1 MRRLAAFTASFALG
15 IYLAQYL
22 LPAEHLL
29 PLAAGCFAAA
39 CLALL
44 LPGLWR
50 KRALLIGTGL
60 ALALG
65 WNWLYGYA
73 VRDPLVGLSGRSG
86 TASMALLEYAVPTDY
101 GAKVTVK
108 LEGYPLGKVVYYGGE
123 DLLDLRPGQT
133 VTAQAKFQ
141 DAARLRED
149 TITNF
154 TSQGVFLLAYQ
165 RGEDAVYGEGSAG
178 SPRWWPARA
187 ARAMQ
192 DHVAE
197 LFDGDEAAFLSAIL
211 TGDTSGLSEEARSD
225 LSEAGLSHI
234 LAVSGMHCGFLMT
247 LILLVTGRHRRRLL
261 AALALPILVFYTIL
275 TGASPS
281 VVRACIMVLF
291 VLAAPLFQRDSDPP
305 TTLSAALFLILL
317 ANPFA
322 AASIS
327 LQLSFGA
334 MAGLLWLTP
343 KIQDLLL
350 GEKSRGKVYRLLA
363 SSLSATVG
371 AMVFTV
377 PLCAVYFG
385 SLVLISPVSNLL
397 CLTASSAVFMLG
409 LLAVLASFL
418 WLPLG
423 AVIGFLP
430 ALLTK
435 YILWTSGVLA
445 SLPYHAVYLTNPY
458 LKYWLVFL
466 YGLFAAAYFLRP
478 RARRKY
484 AVATV
489 LAAMS
494 LAVTVWLGAPHY
506 TRGGL
511 DAYVLDVGQGESVL
525 LTSGGQF
532 ALVDCGSRNSW
543 YDAGGIAADH
553 LATMGCGTL
562 DYLILT
568 HYDYDHVSGVT
579 ELLARTRVGTL
590 LLPDVED
597 DAGCGSG
604 WSWPP
609 GTAVRTSDTSVRRR
623 PCPWG
628 ESGLTVY
635 PPGDGAGDNQRWL
648 AILCTYGDYDLL
660 ITGDMN
666 MAAERQ
672 LISEHLLPDIEA
684 LVVGH
689 HGSQSSTS
697 EELLEAVTPETG
709 IISVGDNSYG
719 HPAEDALRRL
729 VLADVDICRTDQQG
743 TVHLSVN

>member
-22 LPAEHLL
+22 LPAEHLF

-133 VTAQAKFQ
+133 VTAQVKFQ

-343 KIQDLLL
+343 RIQDLLL
-350 GEKSRGKVYRLLA
+350 GEKSRGRVYRLLA

-506 TRGGL
+506 TRSGL

-525 LTSGGQF
+525 LSSGGQF

-590 LLPDVED
+590 LLPDVAD
-597 DAGCGSG
+597 DAGMRLQVELAARDHG
-604 WSWPP
+604 
-609 GTAVRTSDTSVRRR
+609 ADIRYVRAETSLPLGRS
-623 PCPWG
+623 
-628 ESGLTVY
+628 SLTIY
-635 PPGDGAGDNQRWL
+635 PPGDVKGDNEQCL

-672 LISEHLLPDIEA
+672 LIAEHDLPDIEA

-689 HGSQSSTS
+689 HGSKSSTS
-697 EELLEAVTPETG
+697 EELLEAVTPEVG

-719 HPAEDALRRL
+719 HPTEDALRRL
-729 VLADVDICRTDQQG
+729 VLADVDICRTDLQG

>member
-1 MRRLAAFTASFALG
+1 
-15 IYLAQYL
+15 
-22 LPAEHLL
+22 
-29 PLAAGCFAAA
+29 
-39 CLALL
+39 
-44 LPGLWR
+44 
-50 KRALLIGTGL
+50 
-60 ALALG
+60 
-65 WNWLYGYA
+65 
-73 VRDPLVGLSGRSG
+73 
-86 TASMALLEYAVPTDY
+86 
-101 GAKVTVK
+101 
-108 LEGYPLGKVVYYGGE
+108 
-123 DLLDLRPGQT
+123 
-133 VTAQAKFQ
+133 
-141 DAARLRED
+141 
-149 TITNF
+149 
-154 TSQGVFLLAYQ
+154 
-165 RGEDAVYGEGSAG
+165 
-178 SPRWWPARA
+178 
-187 ARAMQ
+187 
-192 DHVAE
+192 
-197 LFDGDEAAFLSAIL
+197 
-211 TGDTSGLSEEARSD
+211 
-225 LSEAGLSHI
+225 
-234 LAVSGMHCGFLMT
+234 
-247 LILLVTGRHRRRLL
+247 
-261 AALALPILVFYTIL
+261 
-275 TGASPS
+275 
-281 VVRACIMVLF
+281 MVLF

-350 GEKSRGKVYRLLA
+350 GEKSRGRVYRLLA

-506 TRGGL
+506 TRSGL

-525 LTSGGQF
+525 LSSGGQF

-579 ELLARTRVGTL
+579 ELLARTRVDTL
-590 LLPDVED
+590 LLPDVAD
-597 DAGCGSG
+597 DAGMRLQVELAARDHG
-604 WSWPP
+604 
-609 GTAVRTSDTSVRRR
+609 ADIRYVRTETALPLGRSS
-623 PCPWG
+623 
-628 ESGLTVY
+628 LTIY
-635 PPGDGAGDNQRWL
+635 PPGDVKGDNEQCL

-672 LISEHLLPDIEA
+672 LIAEYDLPDIEA

-689 HGSQSSTS
+689 HGSKSSTS
-697 EELLEAVTPETG
+697 EELLEAVTPEVG

-719 HPAEDALRRL
+719 HPTEDALRRL
-729 VLADVDICRTDQQG
+729 VLADVDICRTDKQG

>member
-22 LPAEHLL
+22 LPAEHLF

-133 VTAQAKFQ
+133 VTAQVKFQ

-343 KIQDLLL
+343 RIQDLLL

-385 SLVLISPVSNLL
+385 SLVLVSPVSNLL

-506 TRGGL
+506 TRSGL

-525 LTSGGQF
+525 LSSGGQF

-590 LLPDVED
+590 LLPDVAD
-597 DAGCGSG
+597 DAGMRLQVELAARDHG
-604 WSWPP
+604 
-609 GTAVRTSDTSVRRR
+609 ADIRYVRAETSLPLGRS
-623 PCPWG
+623 
-628 ESGLTVY
+628 SLTIY
-635 PPGDGAGDNQRWL
+635 PPGDVKGDNEQCL

-672 LISEHLLPDIEA
+672 LIAEYNLPDIEA

-689 HGSQSSTS
+689 HGSKSSTS
-697 EELLEAVTPETG
+697 EELLEAVTPEVG

-719 HPAEDALRRL
+719 HPTEDALRRL
-729 VLADVDICRTDQQG
+729 VLADVDICRTDKQG

>member
-86 TASMALLEYAVPTDY
+86 TASMTLMEYAVPTDY

-350 GEKSRGKVYRLLA
+350 GEKSRGRVYRLLA

-506 TRGGL
+506 TRSGL

-525 LTSGGQF
+525 LSSGGQF

-590 LLPDVED
+590 LLPDVAD
-597 DAGCGSG
+597 DAGMRLQVELAARDHG
-604 WSWPP
+604 
-609 GTAVRTSDTSVRRR
+609 ADIRYVRAETSLPLGRS
-623 PCPWG
+623 
-628 ESGLTVY
+628 SLTIY
-635 PPGDGAGDNQRWL
+635 PPGDVKGDNEQCL

-672 LISEHLLPDIEA
+672 LIAEHDLPDIEA

-689 HGSQSSTS
+689 HGSKSSTS
-697 EELLEAVTPETG
+697 EELLEAVTPEVG

-719 HPAEDALRRL
+719 HPTEDALRRL
-729 VLADVDICRTDQQG
+729 VLADVDICRTDLQG

>member
-1 MRRLAAFTASFALG
+1 MRRLAAFTVSFAAG

-22 LPAEHLL
+22 LPESRLL

-50 KRALLIGTGL
+50 KRVLLVGTGL

-65 WNWLYGYA
+65 WNWLYGFA
-73 VRDPLVGLSGRSG
+73 VRAPLVGLSGTEG
-86 TASMALLEYAVPTDY
+86 PASMTLLEYAVPTDY
-101 GAKVTVK
+101 GAKATVK
-108 LEGYPLGKVVYYGGE
+108 LDGFPLGKAVYYGGE

-133 VTAQAKFQ
+133 VEARVKFQ
-141 DAARLRED
+141 DSARLRED

-165 RGEDAVYGEGSAG
+165 RGDEAVYGEGSAG
-178 SPRWWPARA
+178 SPRWWPAQA

-211 TGDTSGLSEEARSD
+211 TGDTSALSDEARSD

-247 LILLVTGRHRRRLL
+247 LLLLMTGKHRRRLL
-261 AALALPILVFYTIL
+261 ASLALPVLVFYTFL

-291 VLAAPLFQRDSDPP
+291 GLAAPLFRRDSDPP

-334 MAGLLWLTP
+334 MAGLLWLAP
-343 KIQDLLL
+343 KIQDLLM
-350 GEKSRGKVYRLLA
+350 GERQRGRVYRLLA
-363 SSLSATVG
+363 ASLSSTVG

-397 CLTASSAVFMLG
+397 CLTASSLVFMLG
-409 LLAVLASFL
+409 LGAVLASFL
-418 WLPLG
+418 WMPLG
-423 AVIGFLP
+423 AVIGFVP

-435 YILWTSGVLA
+435 YILWAAGLLA
-445 SLPYHAVYLTNPY
+445 SVPYHAVYLTNPY

-466 YGLFAAAYFLRP
+466 YVLFAAAYFLRP
-478 RARRKY
+478 RQRRKY
-484 AVATV
+484 AVATA
-489 LAAMS
+489 LAAVS
-494 LAVTVWLGAPHY
+494 LAVTVYLGAPHY
-506 TRGGL
+506 TRSGL

-568 HYDYDHVSGVT
+568 HYDYDHISGVA
-579 ELLARTRVGTL
+579 ELLARARVDTL
-590 LLPDVED
+590 LLPDVSD
-597 DAGCGSG
+597 DAGARFRVELAARNHGVDIQYVEAE
-604 WSWPP
+604 
-609 GTAVRTSDTSVRRR
+609 TVYTL
-623 PCPWG
+623 G
-628 ESGLTVY
+628 ESSLTIY
-635 PPGDGAGDNQRWL
+635 PPGDVEGDNEQGL
-648 AILCTYGDYDLL
+648 AVLCTYGDYDLL
-660 ITGDMN
+660 ITGDRD

-672 LISEHLLPDIEA
+672 LIADHDLPDIEA

-689 HGSQSSTS
+689 HGSKSSTS
-697 EELLEAVTPETG
+697 KELLEALTPETG

-719 HPAEDALRRL
+719 HPTEDALRRL
-729 VLADVDICRTDQQG
+729 VLAGVDICRTDKQG

>member
-22 LPAEHLL
+22 LPAEHLF

-44 LPGLWR
+44 LPDLWR

-65 WNWLYGYA
+65 WNWLYGFA

-86 TASMALLEYAVPTDY
+86 TASMALLEYAVPTDH

-133 VTAQAKFQ
+133 VTAQVKFQ

-350 GEKSRGKVYRLLA
+350 GEKSRGRVYRLLA

-506 TRGGL
+506 TRSGL

-525 LTSGGQF
+525 LSSGGQF

-579 ELLARTRVGTL
+579 ELLARTRVDTL
-590 LLPDVED
+590 LLPDVAD
-597 DAGCGSG
+597 DAGMRLQVELAARDHG
-604 WSWPP
+604 
-609 GTAVRTSDTSVRRR
+609 ADIRYVRTETALPLGRSS
-623 PCPWG
+623 
-628 ESGLTVY
+628 LTIY
-635 PPGDGAGDNQRWL
+635 PPGDVKGDNEQCL

-672 LISEHLLPDIEA
+672 LIAEYDLPDIEA

-689 HGSQSSTS
+689 HGSKSSTS
-697 EELLEAVTPETG
+697 EELLEAVTPEVG

-719 HPAEDALRRL
+719 HPTEDALRRL
-729 VLADVDICRTDQQG
+729 VLADVDICRTDKQG

>member
-22 LPAEHLL
+22 LPAEHLF

-65 WNWLYGYA
+65 WNWLYGFA

-133 VTAQAKFQ
+133 VTAQVKFQ

-234 LAVSGMHCGFLMT
+234 LAVSGMHCGFLLT

-350 GEKSRGKVYRLLA
+350 GEKSRGRVYRLLA

-478 RARRKY
+478 RAR
-484 AVATV
+484 
-489 LAAMS
+489 
-494 LAVTVWLGAPHY
+494 G
-506 TRGGL
+506 
-511 DAYVLDVGQGESVL
+511 
-525 LTSGGQF
+525 
-532 ALVDCGSRNSW
+532 N
-543 YDAGGIAADH
+543 
-553 LATMGCGTL
+553 TL
-562 DYLILT
+562 
-568 HYDYDHVSGVT
+568 
-579 ELLARTRVGTL
+579 
-590 LLPDVED
+590 
-597 DAGCGSG
+597 
-604 WSWPP
+604 
-609 GTAVRTSDTSVRRR
+609 
-623 PCPWG
+623 
-628 ESGLTVY
+628 
-635 PPGDGAGDNQRWL
+635 
-648 AILCTYGDYDLL
+648 
-660 ITGDMN
+660 
-666 MAAERQ
+666 
-672 LISEHLLPDIEA
+672 
-684 LVVGH
+684 
-689 HGSQSSTS
+689 
-697 EELLEAVTPETG
+697 
-709 IISVGDNSYG
+709 
-719 HPAEDALRRL
+719 
-729 VLADVDICRTDQQG
+729 
-743 TVHLSVN
+743 

>member
-1 MRRLAAFTASFALG
+1 MRRLAAFTASFTLG

-65 WNWLYGYA
+65 WNWLYGFA
-73 VRDPLVGLSGRSG
+73 VRDPLVGLSGREG
-86 TASMALLEYAVPTDY
+86 AASMTLLEYAVPTDY
-101 GAKVTVK
+101 GAKTTVK
-108 LEGYPLGKVVYYGGE
+108 LNGYPLGKVVYYGGE

-133 VTAQAKFQ
+133 VTAQVKFQ

-343 KIQDLLL
+343 RIQDLLL
-350 GEKSRGKVYRLLA
+350 GEKSRGRVYRLLA

-494 LAVTVWLGAPHY
+494 LTVTVWLGAPHY
-506 TRGGL
+506 TRSGL

-525 LTSGGQF
+525 LSSGGQF

-590 LLPDVED
+590 LLPDVAD
-597 DAGCGSG
+597 DAGMRLQVELAARDHG
-604 WSWPP
+604 
-609 GTAVRTSDTSVRRR
+609 ADIRYVRTETALPLGRSS
-623 PCPWG
+623 
-628 ESGLTVY
+628 LTIY
-635 PPGDGAGDNQRWL
+635 PPGDVKGDNEQCL

-672 LISEHLLPDIEA
+672 LIAEYDLPDIEA

-689 HGSQSSTS
+689 HGSKSSTS
-697 EELLEAVTPETG
+697 EELLEAVTPEVG

-719 HPAEDALRRL
+719 HPTEDALRRL
-729 VLADVDICRTDQQG
+729 VLADVDICRTDKQG

>member
-65 WNWLYGYA
+65 WNWLYGFA

-133 VTAQAKFQ
+133 VTAQVKFQ

-234 LAVSGMHCGFLMT
+234 LAVSGMHCGFLLT

-343 KIQDLLL
+343 RIQDLLL
-350 GEKSRGKVYRLLA
+350 GEKSRGRVYRLLA

-506 TRGGL
+506 TRSGL

-525 LTSGGQF
+525 LSSGGQF

-590 LLPDVED
+590 LLPDVAD
-597 DAGCGSG
+597 DAGMRLQVELAARDHG
-604 WSWPP
+604 
-609 GTAVRTSDTSVRRR
+609 ADIRYVRTETALPLGRSS
-623 PCPWG
+623 
-628 ESGLTVY
+628 LTIY
-635 PPGDGAGDNQRWL
+635 PPGDVKGDNEQCL

-672 LISEHLLPDIEA
+672 LIAEYNLPDIEA

-689 HGSQSSTS
+689 HGSKSSTS
-697 EELLEAVTPETG
+697 EELLEAVTPEVG

-719 HPAEDALRRL
+719 HPTEDALRRL
-729 VLADVDICRTDQQG
+729 VLADVDICRTDKQG

>member
-22 LPAEHLL
+22 LPQNGLL
-29 PLAAGCFAAA
+29 PLAAGCLAAA
-39 CLALL
+39 CGALL

-50 KRALLIGTGL
+50 KRVLLMGTGL
-60 ALALG
+60 AFALG

-73 VRDPLVGLSGRSG
+73 VRDPLTGLSGSEAP
-86 TASMALLEYAVPTDY
+86 ASMTLLEYAVPTDY

-108 LEGYPLGKVVYYGGE
+108 LDGFPLGKVVYYGGE

-133 VTAQAKFQ
+133 VTARVKFQ
-141 DAARLRED
+141 DSARLRED

-165 RGEDAVYGEGSAG
+165 RGDEAVCGEGSAG

-192 DHVAE
+192 TQVAA
-197 LFDGDEAAFLSAIL
+197 LFDGDVAAFLSAIL
-211 TGDTSGLSEEARSD
+211 TGDTSGLSDEARSD

-247 LILLVTGRHRRRLL
+247 LILLATGRHRRRLV
-261 AALALPILVFYTIL
+261 AALALPILVFYTFL

-281 VVRACIMVLF
+281 VVRACIMVVF

-343 KIQDLLL
+343 RIQDLLM
-350 GEKSRGKVYRLLA
+350 GEKSRGRVYRLLA

-385 SLVLISPVSNLL
+385 SLVLISPLSNLL

-423 AVIGFLP
+423 AVIGFVP
-430 ALLTK
+430 ALLTR
-435 YILWTSGVLA
+435 YILWVSGVLA
-445 SLPYHAVYLTNPY
+445 SIPYHAVYLTNPY

-466 YGLFAAAYFLRP
+466 YVLFAAACLLRP
-478 RARRKY
+478 RQRRKY

-489 LAAMS
+489 LAAVS
-494 LAVTVWLGAPHY
+494 LAATVYLGAPHY
-506 TRGGL
+506 TRSGL

-525 LTSGGQF
+525 LASGGQF

-590 LLPDVED
+590 LLPDVAD
-597 DAGCGSG
+597 DAGMRLQVELAARNHG
-604 WSWPP
+604 
-609 GTAVRTSDTSVRRR
+609 ADIRYVREETVL
-623 PCPWG
+623 PLG

-635 PPGDGAGDNQRWL
+635 PPGEVAGDNEQCL

-672 LISEHLLPDIEA
+672 LIAKYDLPDIEA

-689 HGSQSSTS
+689 HGSKSSTS
-697 EELLEAVTPETG
+697 EELLEAVKPETG

-719 HPAEDALRRL
+719 HPTEDALRRL
-729 VLADVDICRTDQQG
+729 VLAGVDIYRTDLQG

>member
-22 LPAEHLL
+22 LPAEHLF

-133 VTAQAKFQ
+133 VTAQVKFQ

-234 LAVSGMHCGFLMT
+234 LAVSGMHCGFLLT

-343 KIQDLLL
+343 RIQDLLL
-350 GEKSRGKVYRLLA
+350 GEKSRGRVYRLLA

-506 TRGGL
+506 TRSGL

-525 LTSGGQF
+525 LSSGGQF

-579 ELLARTRVGTL
+579 ELLARTRVDTL
-590 LLPDVED
+590 LLPDVAD
-597 DAGCGSG
+597 DAGMRLQVELAARDHG
-604 WSWPP
+604 
-609 GTAVRTSDTSVRRR
+609 ADIRYVRTETALPLGRSS
-623 PCPWG
+623 
-628 ESGLTVY
+628 LTIY
-635 PPGDGAGDNQRWL
+635 PPGDVKGDNEQCL

-672 LISEHLLPDIEA
+672 LIAEYDLPDIEA

-689 HGSQSSTS
+689 HGSKSSTS
-697 EELLEAVTPETG
+697 EELLEAVTPEVG

-719 HPAEDALRRL
+719 HPTEDALRRL
-729 VLADVDICRTDQQG
+729 VLADVDICRTDKQG

>member
-1 MRRLAAFTASFALG
+1 
-15 IYLAQYL
+15 
-22 LPAEHLL
+22 
-29 PLAAGCFAAA
+29 
-39 CLALL
+39 
-44 LPGLWR
+44 
-50 KRALLIGTGL
+50 
-60 ALALG
+60 
-65 WNWLYGYA
+65 
-73 VRDPLVGLSGRSG
+73 
-86 TASMALLEYAVPTDY
+86 
-101 GAKVTVK
+101 
-108 LEGYPLGKVVYYGGE
+108 
-123 DLLDLRPGQT
+123 
-133 VTAQAKFQ
+133 
-141 DAARLRED
+141 
-149 TITNF
+149 
-154 TSQGVFLLAYQ
+154 
-165 RGEDAVYGEGSAG
+165 
-178 SPRWWPARA
+178 
-187 ARAMQ
+187 
-192 DHVAE
+192 
-197 LFDGDEAAFLSAIL
+197 
-211 TGDTSGLSEEARSD
+211 
-225 LSEAGLSHI
+225 
-234 LAVSGMHCGFLMT
+234 MHCGFLMT

-343 KIQDLLL
+343 RIQDLLL
-350 GEKSRGKVYRLLA
+350 GEKSRGRVYRLLA

-506 TRGGL
+506 TRSGL

-525 LTSGGQF
+525 LSSGGQF

-590 LLPDVED
+590 LLPDVAD
-597 DAGCGSG
+597 DAGMRLQVELAARDHGADIRYVRAE
-604 WSWPP
+604 
-609 GTAVRTSDTSVRRR
+609 TALPLGRSS
-623 PCPWG
+623 
-628 ESGLTVY
+628 LTIY
-635 PPGDGAGDNQRWL
+635 PPGDVKGDNEQCL

-660 ITGDMN
+660 VTGDMN

-672 LISEHLLPDIEA
+672 LIAEYDLPDIEA

-689 HGSQSSTS
+689 HGSKSSTS
-697 EELLEAVTPETG
+697 EELLEAVTPEVG

-719 HPAEDALRRL
+719 HPTEDALRRL
-729 VLADVDICRTDQQG
+729 VLADVDICRTDLQG

>member
-15 IYLAQYL
+15 IYFAQYL
-22 LPAEHLL
+22 LPETCLL

-50 KRALLIGTGL
+50 KRVLLIGTGL

-65 WNWLYGYA
+65 WNWLYGWA
-73 VRDPLVGLSGRSG
+73 VRDPLAGLSGAEG
-86 TASMALLEYAVPTDY
+86 TASMTLLEYPVPTDY
-101 GAKVTVK
+101 GARATVK
-108 LEGYPLGKVVYYGGE
+108 LEGYPLGRAVYYGGE
-123 DLLDLRPGQT
+123 DLLDLEPGRT
-133 VTAQAKFQ
+133 VTARVKFQ
-141 DAARLRED
+141 DSARLRED
-149 TITNF
+149 TLTSF

-165 RGEDAVYGEGSAG
+165 RGEDAAYGEGSAG

-192 DHVAE
+192 EHVEE
-197 LFDGDEAAFLSAIL
+197 LFSGDEAAFLSAIL
-211 TGDTSGLSEEARSD
+211 TGDTSGLSDGARSD
-225 LSEAGLSHI
+225 LSEAGLSHV
-234 LAVSGMHCGFLMT
+234 LAVSGMHCGFLLT
-247 LILLVTGRHRRRLL
+247 LILLLTGRHRRRLV
-261 AALALPILVFYTIL
+261 AALALPVLVFYAFL

-281 VVRACIMVLF
+281 VVRACIMAAF
-291 VLAAPLFQRDSDPP
+291 VLAAPLFRRDSDPP

-322 AASIS
+322 AASVS

-343 KIQDLLL
+343 KVQDLLL
-350 GEKSRGKVYRLLA
+350 GERPRGRVYRLLA
-363 SSLSATVG
+363 SSLSASVG
-371 AMVFTV
+371 AMAFTV

-397 CLTASSAVFMLG
+397 CLMAASLVFLLG

-418 WLPLG
+418 WMPLG
-423 AVIGFLP
+423 ALIGLVP
-430 ALLTK
+430 ALLAR
-435 YILWTSGVLA
+435 YILWTAGALA
-445 SLPYHAVYLTNPY
+445 SVPYHAVYLTNPY

-466 YGLFAAAYFLRP
+466 YVLFAAACLLRP
-478 RARRKY
+478 RARRTY
-484 AVATV
+484 AAAAAMAAVS
-489 LAAMS
+489 LAA
-494 LAVTVWLGAPHY
+494 TVWLGAPHY

-525 LTSGGQF
+525 LSSGGQF

-568 HYDYDHVSGVT
+568 HYDYDHVSGVE
-579 ELLARTRVGTL
+579 ELLARVRVGTL

-597 DAGCGSG
+597 DAGLRLRVELAARDRGAEIRYIRAE
-604 WSWPP
+604 
-609 GTAVRTSDTSVRRR
+609 TAL
-623 PCPWG
+623 PLG

-635 PPGDGAGDNQRWL
+635 PPGDGTGDNQRGL

-660 ITGDMN
+660 ITGDMD

-672 LISEHLLPDIEA
+672 LISDYALPDIEA

-689 HGSQSSTS
+689 HGSRSSTS
-697 EELLEAVTPETG
+697 EELLEALTPETG

-729 VLADVDICRTDQQG
+729 VLADVDICRTDLQG

>member
-1 MRRLAAFTASFALG
+1 MRRLAAFSASFALG

-86 TASMALLEYAVPTDY
+86 TASMTLLEYAVPTDY

-133 VTAQAKFQ
+133 VTAQVKFQ

-343 KIQDLLL
+343 RIQDLLL
-350 GEKSRGKVYRLLA
+350 GEKSRGRVYRLLA

-506 TRGGL
+506 TRSGL

-525 LTSGGQF
+525 LSSGGQF

-579 ELLARTRVGTL
+579 ELLARTRVDTL
-590 LLPDVED
+590 LLPDVAD
-597 DAGCGSG
+597 DAGMRLQVELAARDHG
-604 WSWPP
+604 
-609 GTAVRTSDTSVRRR
+609 ADIRYVRAETSLPLGRS
-623 PCPWG
+623 
-628 ESGLTVY
+628 SLTIY
-635 PPGDGAGDNQRWL
+635 PPGDVKGDNEQCL

-672 LISEHLLPDIEA
+672 LIAEHDLPDIEA

-689 HGSQSSTS
+689 HGSKSSTS
-697 EELLEAVTPETG
+697 EELLEAVTPEVG

-719 HPAEDALRRL
+719 HPTEDALRRL
-729 VLADVDICRTDQQG
+729 VLADVDICRTDKQG

>member
-22 LPAEHLL
+22 LPAEHLF

-133 VTAQAKFQ
+133 VTAQVKFQ

-350 GEKSRGKVYRLLA
+350 GEKSRGRVYRLLA

-506 TRGGL
+506 TRSGL

-525 LTSGGQF
+525 LSSGGQF

-579 ELLARTRVGTL
+579 ELLARTRVDTL
-590 LLPDVED
+590 LLPDVAD
-597 DAGCGSG
+597 DAGMRLQVELAARDHG
-604 WSWPP
+604 
-609 GTAVRTSDTSVRRR
+609 ADIRYVRTETALPLGRSS
-623 PCPWG
+623 
-628 ESGLTVY
+628 LTIY
-635 PPGDGAGDNQRWL
+635 PPGDVKGDNEQCL

-672 LISEHLLPDIEA
+672 LIAEHGLPDIDA

-689 HGSQSSTS
+689 HGSKSSTS
-697 EELLEAVTPETG
+697 EELLEAVTPEVG

-719 HPAEDALRRL
+719 HPTEDALRRL
-729 VLADVDICRTDQQG
+729 VLADVDICRTDKQG

>member
-86 TASMALLEYAVPTDY
+86 TASMTLLEYAVPTDY

-108 LEGYPLGKVVYYGGE
+108 LEGYPFGKVVYYGGE

-133 VTAQAKFQ
+133 VTAQVKFQ

-350 GEKSRGKVYRLLA
+350 GEKSRGRVYRLLA

-494 LAVTVWLGAPHY
+494 LTVTVWLGAPHY
-506 TRGGL
+506 TRSGL

-525 LTSGGQF
+525 LSSGGQF

-590 LLPDVED
+590 LLPDVAD
-597 DAGCGSG
+597 DAGMRLQVELAARDHG
-604 WSWPP
+604 
-609 GTAVRTSDTSVRRR
+609 ADIRYVRAETSLPLGRS
-623 PCPWG
+623 
-628 ESGLTVY
+628 SLTIY
-635 PPGDGAGDNQRWL
+635 PPGDVKGDNEQCL

-672 LISEHLLPDIEA
+672 LIAEHDLPDIEA

-689 HGSQSSTS
+689 HGSKSSTS
-697 EELLEAVTPETG
+697 EELLEAVTPEVG

-719 HPAEDALRRL
+719 HPTEDALRRL
-729 VLADVDICRTDQQG
+729 VLADVDICRTDKQG

>member
-86 TASMALLEYAVPTDY
+86 TASMTLLEYAVPTDY
-101 GAKVTVK
+101 GAKATVK
-108 LEGYPLGKVVYYGGE
+108 LNGYPLGKVVYYGGE

-133 VTAQAKFQ
+133 VTAQVKFQ

-211 TGDTSGLSEEARSD
+211 TGDTSGLSDEARSD

-234 LAVSGMHCGFLMT
+234 LAVSGMHCGFLLT

-350 GEKSRGKVYRLLA
+350 GEKSRGRVYRLLA

-494 LAVTVWLGAPHY
+494 LTVTVWLGAPHY
-506 TRGGL
+506 TRSGL

-525 LTSGGQF
+525 LSSGGQF

-590 LLPDVED
+590 LLPDVAD
-597 DAGCGSG
+597 DAGMRLQVELAARDHG
-604 WSWPP
+604 
-609 GTAVRTSDTSVRRR
+609 ADIRYVRAETSLPLGRS
-623 PCPWG
+623 
-628 ESGLTVY
+628 SLTIY
-635 PPGDGAGDNQRWL
+635 PPGDVKGDNEQCL

-672 LISEHLLPDIEA
+672 LIAEHDLPDIEA

-689 HGSQSSTS
+689 HGSKSSTS
-697 EELLEAVTPETG
+697 EELLEAVTPEVG

-719 HPAEDALRRL
+719 HPTEDALRRL
-729 VLADVDICRTDQQG
+729 VLADVDICRTDKQG

>member
-65 WNWLYGYA
+65 WNWLYGFA

-133 VTAQAKFQ
+133 VTAQVKFQ

-350 GEKSRGKVYRLLA
+350 GEKSRGRVYRLLA

-506 TRGGL
+506 TRSGL

-525 LTSGGQF
+525 LSSGGQF

-590 LLPDVED
+590 LLPDVAD
-597 DAGCGSG
+597 DAGMRLQVELAARDHG
-604 WSWPP
+604 
-609 GTAVRTSDTSVRRR
+609 ADIRYVRAETSLPLGRS
-623 PCPWG
+623 
-628 ESGLTVY
+628 SLTIY
-635 PPGDGAGDNQRWL
+635 PPGDVKGDNEQCL

-672 LISEHLLPDIEA
+672 LIAEHDLPDIEA

-689 HGSQSSTS
+689 HGSKSSTS
-697 EELLEAVTPETG
+697 EELLEAVTPEVG

-719 HPAEDALRRL
+719 HPTEDALRRL
-729 VLADVDICRTDQQG
+729 VLADVDICRTDKQG

>member
-22 LPAEHLL
+22 LPAEHLF

-350 GEKSRGKVYRLLA
+350 GEKSRGRVYRLLA

-371 AMVFTV
+371 AMAFTV

-494 LAVTVWLGAPHY
+494 LTVTVWLGAPHY
-506 TRGGL
+506 TRSGL

-525 LTSGGQF
+525 LSSGGQF

-590 LLPDVED
+590 LLPDVAD
-597 DAGCGSG
+597 DAGMRLQVELAARDHG
-604 WSWPP
+604 
-609 GTAVRTSDTSVRRR
+609 ADIRYVRAETFLPLGRSS
-623 PCPWG
+623 
-628 ESGLTVY
+628 LTIY
-635 PPGDGAGDNQRWL
+635 PPGDVKGDNEQCL

-672 LISEHLLPDIEA
+672 LIAEYNLPDIEA

-689 HGSQSSTS
+689 HGSKSSTS
-697 EELLEAVTPETG
+697 EELLEAVTPEVG

-719 HPAEDALRRL
+719 HPTEDALRRL
-729 VLADVDICRTDQQG
+729 VLADVDICRTDKQG

>member
-86 TASMALLEYAVPTDY
+86 TASMTLLEYAVPTDY

-133 VTAQAKFQ
+133 VTAQVKFQ

-343 KIQDLLL
+343 RIQDLLL
-350 GEKSRGKVYRLLA
+350 GEKSRGRVYRLLA
-363 SSLSATVG
+363 SSRIECNHR
-371 AMVFTV
+371 M
-377 PLCAVYFG
+377 
-385 SLVLISPVSNLL
+385 VSN
-397 CLTASSAVFMLG
+397 
-409 LLAVLASFL
+409 
-418 WLPLG
+418 
-423 AVIGFLP
+423 
-430 ALLTK
+430 
-435 YILWTSGVLA
+435 
-445 SLPYHAVYLTNPY
+445 
-458 LKYWLVFL
+458 
-466 YGLFAAAYFLRP
+466 
-478 RARRKY
+478 
-484 AVATV
+484 
-489 LAAMS
+489 
-494 LAVTVWLGAPHY
+494 
-506 TRGGL
+506 
-511 DAYVLDVGQGESVL
+511 
-525 LTSGGQF
+525 
-532 ALVDCGSRNSW
+532 
-543 YDAGGIAADH
+543 
-553 LATMGCGTL
+553 
-562 DYLILT
+562 
-568 HYDYDHVSGVT
+568 
-579 ELLARTRVGTL
+579 
-590 LLPDVED
+590 
-597 DAGCGSG
+597 
-604 WSWPP
+604 
-609 GTAVRTSDTSVRRR
+609 
-623 PCPWG
+623 
-628 ESGLTVY
+628 
-635 PPGDGAGDNQRWL
+635 
-648 AILCTYGDYDLL
+648 
-660 ITGDMN
+660 
-666 MAAERQ
+666 
-672 LISEHLLPDIEA
+672 
-684 LVVGH
+684 
-689 HGSQSSTS
+689 
-697 EELLEAVTPETG
+697 G
-709 IISVGDNSYG
+709 IIF
-719 HPAEDALRRL
+719 
-729 VLADVDICRTDQQG
+729 
-743 TVHLSVN
+743 